1 MSSTRSIGNTEYMK
15 KKVPRNPKYH
25 NVKSKVDTGCSLIRY
40 MERMEELKK
49 NYRYRKGE
57 LFKRL
62 KVSTFAQLVIQV
74 SSVSDLNDMDVEEE
88 LDDNGSI
95 LSETDVEPNN
105 NSPDRMPGLV
115 LNEDC
120 DSEFG
125 LSPRSTLHSLISG
138 IGELDMDKYGQRHTN
153 VAPIS
158 SPRVSEQPYPDC
170 PYLLLDVRDK
180 EDYEWCH
187 IISAYSYPIATLSRT
202 MDPYIKEVLEYKN
215 APGKIIILYDEDERM
230 ASIAATTMFER
241 GFENV
246 FMLSG
251 GLKVIAQKFPEGMTT
266 GAVPVQCLLSPT
278 ATRSLRRSQ
287 GQGSYPAE
295 KKCRFTF
302 QDIRKIQ
309 QHQEEML
316 VPSAPSV
323 TLMSKSSS
331 LSKCSSRTSQQAPS
345 VAGTDSSRSQISRPW
360 R

>member
-1 MSSTRSIGNTEYMK
+1 MSTAKSIGKTEYMK

-25 NVKSKVDTGCSLIRY
+25 HVKPKVDTGCSLIRY

-74 SSVSDLNDMDVEEE
+74 ASVSDLTDMAGEE
-88 LDDNGSI
+88 LEESVSI
-95 LSETDVEPNN
+95 LSETDTDRNN
-105 NSPDRMPGLV
+105 NSPDGMAV
-115 LNEDC
+115 LSEDC
-120 DSEFG
+120 ESEFG
-125 LSPRSTLHSLISG
+125 LSPRSTLQSLISG
-138 IGELDMDKYGQRHTN
+138 VGELDMDKYGRRHRKA
-153 VAPIS
+153 APVH
-158 SPRVSEQPYPDC
+158 SPRISEQPYPDC
-170 PYLLLDVRDK
+170 PYVLLDVRDK
-180 EDYEWCH
+180 EEYDQCH

-202 MDPYIKEVLEYKN
+202 MDPYTKEVLEYKN
-215 APGKIIILYDEDERM
+215 ASGKIIILYDEDERI

-266 GAVPVQCLLSPT
+266 GTIPCLLSPM
-278 ATRSLRRSQ
+278 AIRSLRRSQ
-287 GQGSYPAE
+287 LGQGLSPAE
-295 KKCRFTF
+295 KKCRFSF

-309 QHQEEML
+309 ELQEEML
-316 VPSAPSV
+316 VPSSSSV
-323 TLMSKSSS
+323 SVLSKSSS
-331 LSKCSSRTSQQAPS
+331 LSKSASRISQRTPS
-345 VAGTDSSRSQISRPW
+345 LAGTDGSRSQRSRPW